1 MIMSYGLIAVIIVIG
16 IVIGAIATK
25 KCEPFLIGGSI
36 IGAIFLYKQDFITE
50 WVNTLEGV
58 MSDEAYLIL
67 VCGLFGS
74 IIALLTASKG
84 HFGFAKIVSKICNS
98 ERKTLFTTFILGVI
112 IFIDDYLNVLS
123 IGTAMKKVYDKVK
136 VPREALAYLLDST
149 GSPVCVMFPFSS
161 WAAYFG
167 AIFFAQESVQAL
179 GAKTW
184 MGAYIKAIP
193 FCIYPIVALLIV
205 ILFSAGVFPKLGG
218 MKKAYERVATTGKVY
233 SDASKKYNMD
243 DGEGEQDGNI
253 FNFLVPM
260 LVLVVV
266 ACVTGN
272 LVVAQIIC
280 LAVTLVMYLVEK
292 LMTFTEYWENFVK
305 GFADMLPIIILL
317 IAALT
322 FQTIASQM
330 QMTEF
335 FIDIT
340 QPILSAKI
348 FPMLAFIITGIL
360 AFMIANAWGVC
371 TLVAPVLLPL
381 GASVG
386 ASAILIMAAIL
397 SGCAFGNHACFYCD
411 TTVLASQ
418 GSGIDNFDHAV
429 SQLPYVLIGAGIS
442 IIGFL
447 VLGFVM

>member
-1 MIMSYGLIAVIIVIG
+1 M
-16 IVIGAIATK
+16 
-25 KCEPFLIGGSI
+25 
-36 IGAIFLYKQDFITE
+36 
-50 WVNTLEGV
+50 
-58 MSDEAYLIL
+58 
-67 VCGLFGS
+67 
-74 IIALLTASKG
+74 
-84 HFGFAKIVSKICNS
+84 
-98 ERKTLFTTFILGVI
+98 FTTFILGVI

-193 FCIYPIVALLIV
+193 FCVYTIVALLIV
-205 ILFSAGVFPKLGG
+205 ILFSSGLFPKLGG
-218 MKKAYERVATTGKVY
+218 MKRAYDRVATTGKVY

-243 DGEGEQDGNI
+243 DEEGAQDGNI
-253 FNFLVPM
+253 LNFLIPM

-272 LVVAQIIC
+272 LVVAQVVC
-280 LAVTLVMYLVEK
+280 LAVTLVMYLAEK
-292 LMTFTEYWENFVK
+292 LMTFTEYWDNFVK

-322 FQTIASQM
+322 FQTIASKM

-335 FIDIT
+335 FIDLT

-386 ASAILIMAAIL
+386 ANAILIMAAIL

-429 SQLPYVLIGAGIS
+429 SQLPYVLIGAAVS
-442 IIGFL
+442 IVGFL
-447 VLGFVM
+447 VLGFVY

>member
-1 MIMSYGLIAVIIVIG
+1 
-16 IVIGAIATK
+16 
-25 KCEPFLIGGSI
+25 
-36 IGAIFLYKQDFITE
+36 
-50 WVNTLEGV
+50 
-58 MSDEAYLIL
+58 
-67 VCGLFGS
+67 
-74 IIALLTASKG
+74 
-84 HFGFAKIVSKICNS
+84 
-98 ERKTLFTTFILGVI
+98 
-112 IFIDDYLNVLS
+112 
-123 IGTAMKKVYDKVK
+123 
-136 VPREALAYLLDST
+136 
-149 GSPVCVMFPFSS
+149 
-161 WAAYFG
+161 
-167 AIFFAQESVQAL
+167 
-179 GAKTW
+179 
-184 MGAYIKAIP
+184 
-193 FCIYPIVALLIV
+193 
-205 ILFSAGVFPKLGG
+205 
-218 MKKAYERVATTGKVY
+218 
-233 SDASKKYNMD
+233 MD

-280 LAVTLVMYLVEK
+280 LAVTLVMYLAEK
-292 LMTFTEYWENFVK
+292 LMTFTEYWDNFVK

-386 ASAILIMAAIL
+386 ANAILIMAAIL

>member
-1 MIMSYGLIAVIIVIG
+1 MSYGLIATLIVLA
-16 IVIGAIATK
+16 IVIGAITTK
-25 KCEPFLIGGSI
+25 KCEAFLIAGSMV
-36 IGAIFLYKQDFITE
+36 GAIVLWKQDFLTK
-50 WVNTLEGV
+50 WVSTLEGV
-58 MSDEAYLIL
+58 ISDEAYVILI
-67 VCGLFGS
+67 CGLFGS
-74 IIALLTASKG
+74 LVALLTASRG
-84 HFGFAKIVSKICNS
+84 SFGFTKIVTKICNT
-98 ERKTLFTTFILGVI
+98 ERKTLFATFILGI
-112 IFIDDYLNVLS
+112 LIFVDDYLNVLS

-280 LAVTLVMYLVEK
+280 LAVTLVIYLAEK
-292 LMTFTEYWENFVK
+292 LMTFTEYWDNFVK

-322 FQTIASQM
+322 FQTIANQM

-386 ASAILIMAAIL
+386 ANAILIMAANL
-397 SGCAFGNHACFYCD
+397 SGCEFGNNACFYCD

>member
-1 MIMSYGLIAVIIVIG
+1 MSYGLIATLIVLA
-16 IVIGAIATK
+16 IVIGAITTK
-25 KCEPFLIGGSI
+25 KCEAFLIAGSMV
-36 IGAIFLYKQDFITE
+36 GAIVLWKQDFLTK
-50 WVNTLEGV
+50 WVSTLEGV
-58 MSDEAYLIL
+58 ISDEAYVILI
-67 VCGLFGS
+67 CGLFGS
-74 IIALLTASKG
+74 LVALLTASRG
-84 HFGFAKIVSKICNS
+84 SFGFTKIVTKICNT
-98 ERKTLFTTFILGVI
+98 ERKTLFATFILGI
-112 IFIDDYLNVLS
+112 LIFVDDYLNVLS

-280 LAVTLVMYLVEK
+280 LAVTLVIYLAEK
-292 LMTFTEYWENFVK
+292 LMTFTEYWDNFVK

-322 FQTIASQM
+322 FQTIANQM

-386 ASAILIMAAIL
+386 ANAILIMAAIL

>member
-1 MIMSYGLIAVIIVIG
+1 MSYGLIAVIIVIG

-58 MSDEAYLIL
+58 MSDEAYLI
-67 VCGLFGS
+67 
-74 IIALLTASKG
+74 
-84 HFGFAKIVSKICNS
+84 
-98 ERKTLFTTFILGVI
+98 
-112 IFIDDYLNVLS
+112 
-123 IGTAMKKVYDKVK
+123 
-136 VPREALAYLLDST
+136 
-149 GSPVCVMFPFSS
+149 
-161 WAAYFG
+161 
-167 AIFFAQESVQAL
+167 
-179 GAKTW
+179 
-184 MGAYIKAIP
+184 
-193 FCIYPIVALLIV
+193 
-205 ILFSAGVFPKLGG
+205 
-218 MKKAYERVATTGKVY
+218 
-233 SDASKKYNMD
+233 
-243 DGEGEQDGNI
+243 
-253 FNFLVPM
+253 
-260 LVLVVV
+260 
-266 ACVTGN
+266 
-272 LVVAQIIC
+272 QIIC
-280 LAVTLVMYLVEK
+280 LAVTLVMYLAEK
-292 LMTFTEYWENFVK
+292 LMTFTEYWDNFVK

-322 FQTIASQM
+322 FQTMASQM

-386 ASAILIMAAIL
+386 ANAILIMAAIL

>member
-1 MIMSYGLIAVIIVIG
+1 MSYGLIAVIIVIG

-36 IGAIFLYKQDFITE
+36 IGAIFLYKQHFITE

-280 LAVTLVMYLVEK
+280 LAVK
-292 LMTFTEYWENFVK
+292 LMTFTEYWDNFVK
-305 GFADMLPIIILL
+305 GFSDMLPIIILL

-386 ASAILIMAAIL
+386 ANAILIMAAIL

>member
-1 MIMSYGLIAVIIVIG
+1 MSYGLIAVIIVIG

-25 KCEPFLIGGSI
+25 KCEPFLIAGSI
-36 IGAIFLYKQDFITE
+36 IGALFLYKQNFITE
-50 WVNTLEGV
+50 WVATLEEV
-58 MSDEAYLIL
+58 MSAEAYLIL

-84 HFGFAKIVSKICNS
+84 HFGFAKIVSKICNT
-98 ERKTLFTTFILGVI
+98 EKKTLFTTFILGVI

-179 GAKTW
+179 GA
-184 MGAYIKAIP
+184 ACSKADKSTSSEQTVS
-193 FCIYPIVALLIV
+193 VALLIV
-205 ILFSAGVFPKLGG
+205 ILFSAGLFPKLGG
-218 MKKAYERVATTGKVY
+218 MKKAYDRVATTGKVY

-243 DGEGEQDGNI
+243 DEEGAQDGNI
-253 FNFLVPM
+253 LNFLIPM

-272 LVVAQIIC
+272 LVVAQVVC
-280 LAVTLVMYLVEK
+280 LAVTLVMYLAEK
-292 LMTFTEYWENFVK
+292 LMTFTEYWDNFVK

-322 FQTIASQM
+322 FQTIASKM

-335 FIDIT
+335 FIDLT

-386 ASAILIMAAIL
+386 ANAILIMAAIL

-429 SQLPYVLIGAGIS
+429 SQLPYVLIGAAVS
-442 IIGFL
+442 IVGFL
-447 VLGFVM
+447 VLGFVY